1 MRGIELRWD
10 SVEDAAAFP
19 FSIPAIRSLSTLAF
33 TAPVTFLVGDNG
45 TGKSTLIEA
54 LAIALGFN
62 PEGGT
67 RNFRF
72 AMRPS
77 ESPLHEHLVVNRRVG
92 SAPAGFFLRAE
103 SLFNV
108 ATQVDA
114 LDLHRDF
121 PNLYGDTSLHE
132 QSHGESFLAIANH
145 RFRRGGVYLLDEPEA
160 ALSLRGQLALL
171 RRMHDVVQADAQFVV
186 ATHSPILLA
195 LPGAEILQL
204 DDTGITPVTYDEAD
218 NVVLTR
224 SFLEAPEQFLRH
236 LLADDD
242 PT

>member
-1 MRGIELRWD
+1 VRGIELRWD

>member
-1 MRGIELRWD
+1 VRGIELRWD
-10 SVEDAAAFP
+10 TVANPEEFP
-19 FSIPAIRSLSTLAF
+19 FCIPAIRSLTTLDFA
-33 TAPVTFLVGDNG
+33 APVTFLVGDNG
-45 TGKSTLIEA
+45 SGKSTLVEA
-54 LAIALGFN
+54 LAMALGFN

-77 ESPLHEHLVVNRRVG
+77 ESRLHEHLTVNRRVG
-92 SAPAGFFLRAE
+92 AMPPGFFLRAE
-103 SLFNV
+103 SFFNV

-114 LDLHRDF
+114 LDLRKDF
-121 PNLYGDTSLHE
+121 GDLYGDSSLHE

-171 RRMHDVVQADAQFVV
+171 RRMHDLVQADAQFIV
-186 ATHSPILLA
+186 ATHSPILVA
-195 LPGAEILQL
+195 LPRAEILQL
-204 DDTGITPVTYDEAD
+204 DDVGITRVAYDEAD

-224 SFLEAPEQFLRH
+224 SFLDSPARFLRH

-242 PT
+242 PS

>member
-1 MRGIELRWD
+1 VRGIELRWD
-10 SVEDAAAFP
+10 TVESPGSFP
-19 FSIPAIRSLSTLAF
+19 FSIPAIRSLSKLEF

-62 PEGGT
+62 AEGGT

-72 AMRPS
+72 ATRPS
-77 ESPLHEHLVVNRRVG
+77 ESALHQHLVVNRRVG
-92 SAPAGFFLRAE
+92 SAPPGFFLRAE

-108 ATQVDA
+108 ATEVDA
-114 LDLHRDF
+114 LDLHHDF
-121 PNLYGDTSLHE
+121 PHLYGDTSLHE

-145 RFRRGGVYLLDEPEA
+145 QFRRGGVYLLDEPEA

-171 RRMHDVVQADAQFVV
+171 RRMYEVAEADAQFVV

-204 DDTGITPVTYDEAD
+204 DDAGITSVSYDEAD
-218 NVVLTR
+218 NVLLTR
-224 SFLEAPEQFLRH
+224 SFLEAPDQFLRH
-236 LLADDD
+236 LLANDD